1 MKRRFPAFL
10 LVLILSLGITA
21 SACAADMSESGTT
34 PGATASDLSVYTA
47 SDTSGFTDVDASAWY
62 ADEVRYVSEKGLMV
76 GTGGDLFSPDDTFTR
91 AQVATILYR
100 MAGGPEVS
108 GDDAFTDTDAGQW
121 YSDAVL
127 WCTRQDVI
135 EGYGGGLFGT
145 ADPVTQEQLLT
156 LFYRFIGEPACEG
169 TDRDDVSAYAQDAV
183 RWAFSAGVASESAG
197 YAFTPQS
204 KATRAAVA
212 VMLANFDRL
221 QTGAED
227 MTMTGT
233 IQLKVN
239 ETLLTVQWE
248 DNESVDALKELL
260 KDAPLTVQMS
270 MYGGFEQV
278 GSLGTSLPRSD
289 VQMTASAGDI
299 VLYSGNNIVMFYG
312 SNSWAYTRLG
322 KITGLSGQELRDLF
336 GSGDV
341 AVTLTFVS

>member
-1 MKRRFPAFL
+1 
-10 LVLILSLGITA
+10 
-21 SACAADMSESGTT
+21 
-34 PGATASDLSVYTA
+34 
-47 SDTSGFTDVDASAWY
+47 
-62 ADEVRYVSEKGLMV
+62 
-76 GTGGDLFSPDDTFTR
+76 
-91 AQVATILYR
+91 
-100 MAGGPEVS
+100 
-108 GDDAFTDTDAGQW
+108 
-121 YSDAVL
+121 
-127 WCTRQDVI
+127 
-135 EGYGGGLFGT
+135 
-145 ADPVTQEQLLT
+145 
-156 LFYRFIGEPACEG
+156 
-169 TDRDDVSAYAQDAV
+169 
-183 RWAFSAGVASESAG
+183 
-197 YAFTPQS
+197 
-204 KATRAAVA
+204 
-212 VMLANFDRL
+212 
-221 QTGAED
+221 